1 MKMNKSEN
9 AMREALGEFL
19 GILQY
24 KVKHGVMNADDVR
37 AILQAIEAGG
47 GVSATVS
54 DLAAFYHTSEVNVR
68 SVIKRRVFR
77 KPVRRVYYDFWEFS
91 RVVPATWHDRACHP
105 SD

>member
-37 AILQAIEAGG
+37 AILSAIETVGG
-47 GVSATVS
+47 ISATVS
-54 DLAAFYHTSEVNVR
+54 DLAGFYHTSEVNVR

-77 KPVRRVYYDFWEFS
+77 KPVRRVYYDFGEFRS
-91 RVVPATWHDRACHP
+91 AVPETWHDRACHP
-105 SD
+105 AD